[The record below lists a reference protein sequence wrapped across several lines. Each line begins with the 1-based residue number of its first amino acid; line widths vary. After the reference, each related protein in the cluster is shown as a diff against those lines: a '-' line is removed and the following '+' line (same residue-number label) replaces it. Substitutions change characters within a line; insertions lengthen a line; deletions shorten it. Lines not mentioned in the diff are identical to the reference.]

1 MKQLNIKKM
10 TQKFEKDDE
19 KPANEQI
26 RKTVFNL
33 DQQRIYIHYHYANG
47 QIFSDPNEYNRD
59 ELRGDNQLDVNE
71 DKNEVDGKKS
81 QQNASIL
88 KIEQDCLQE
97 IKDQEKAALGES
109 TARQEN
115 EKNI

>member
-1 MKQLNIKKM
+1 MYRSVSFSDKKFDKEKGLTLHDNHMKQLNIKKM

-71 DKNEVDGKKS
+71 DKNEVDGKK
-81 QQNASIL
+81 
-88 KIEQDCLQE
+88 
-97 IKDQEKAALGES
+97 
-109 TARQEN
+109 
-115 EKNI
+115 